1 MNIKVQVLL
10 LMVYQTDNLI
20 STDIILYEI
29 WFKYPLNY
37 RLFLYKSIYILV
49 SFKIFHLR
57 QLSVKL
63 CLPLKSLHM
72 CMYVYTQIYLNI
84 YIFFIYA
91 APKANKEF
99 FKQFNIKIQ

>member
-1 MNIKVQVLL
+1 
-10 LMVYQTDNLI
+10 
-20 STDIILYEI
+20 
-29 WFKYPLNY
+29 
-37 RLFLYKSIYILV
+37 
-49 SFKIFHLR
+49 
-57 QLSVKL
+57 
-63 CLPLKSLHM
+63 M